1 MESLKSGMDSEWNE
15 KNESSKVE
23 FDKLVAENSNLIHEI
38 DAAQDKV
45 EALEAELALVKTEL
59 EESTTTFTGKVD
71 DLKETLNNKN
81 FEITNISANNSA
93 LSAEISKLKSEITSL
108 TSQLSESGQSSELVH
123 GLQDS
128 LETLS
133 NEKNTL
139 LDEINVLKT
148 TITELN
154 ESTIELNSKVTSYQK
169 QIDDLK
175 SNVNSSQEDAFIDK
189 LFKQIDELND
199 ERLKLL
205 TDKEEMASQLLKMND
220 VISGISQQVDS
231 QSIDVTS
238 LNSHRK
244 NVILAKNSD
253 GPSESSQMKKQ
264 INDLVREIDKCIAL
278 LSA

>member
-1 MESLKSGMDSEWNE
+1 M
-15 KNESSKVE
+15 
-23 FDKLVAENSNLIHEI
+23 
-38 DAAQDKV
+38 
-45 EALEAELALVKTEL
+45 EAELALIKTEL
-59 EESTTTFTGKVD
+59 EESTTTFTGKVE

-93 LSAEISKLKSEITSL
+93 LNAEVSKLKAEIASLNSQVSETS
-108 TSQLSESGQSSELVH
+108 QSSELVH
-123 GLQDS
+123 GLQDN
-128 LETLS
+128 LES
-133 NEKNTL
+133 ISSEKNAL

-154 ESTIELNSKVTSYQK
+154 ESTVELNAKVSSYQK
-169 QIDDLK
+169 QIDSLK
-175 SNVNSSQEDAFIDK
+175 SNTNPTQEDAFIDK

-205 TDKEEMASQLLKMND
+205 TDKEDMAAQLLKMNE

-244 NVILAKNSD
+244 NVILAKNSN
-253 GPSESSQMKKQ
+253 GPSENSQMKKQ

>member
-1 MESLKSGMDSEWNE
+1 M
-15 KNESSKVE
+15 
-23 FDKLVAENSNLIHEI
+23 
-38 DAAQDKV
+38 
-45 EALEAELALVKTEL
+45 EAELALVKTEL

-133 NEKNTL
+133 NEKSTL